1 MVKSADAQRT
11 ALKASGVRHFTC
23 YALRHTWATRQVEAG
38 TDPVTLAAMLGHSK
52 LQMVT
57 RYAHP
62 SQGHQQEAMEWLERW
77 KIESEIREQAA
88 SSAIN

>member
-1 MVKSADAQRT
+1 MVKSADAHRT
-11 ALKASGVRHFTC
+11 ALKASGVRHFTF

-62 SQGHQQEAMEWLERW
+62 S
-77 KIESEIREQAA
+77 
-88 SSAIN
+88 

>member
-1 MVKSADAQRT
+1 
-11 ALKASGVRHFTC
+11 
-23 YALRHTWATRQVEAG
+23 
-38 TDPVTLAAMLGHSK
+38 VTLAAMLGHSK

-62 SQGHQQEAMEWLERW
+62 SQGHQQEAMERLERW

>member
-1 MVKSADAQRT
+1 MRP
-11 ALKASGVRHFTC
+11 FTL
-23 YALRHTWATRQVEAG
+23 YVLRHTWATRQVEAG

-62 SQGHQQEAMEWLERW
+62 SQSHQQEAMERLERW
-77 KIESEIREQAA
+77 KVEKEMREQAM
-88 SSAIN
+88 SAAVN